1 MEYGGMK
8 RGEAGRED
16 RHSRMGIA
24 SLMLAVLA
32 IIAIVLFFVISVSV
46 ASSEIGN
53 NPQSFDPNSID
64 ESSPLASTFALLGLG
79 LIGSVLLTVVGFGL
93 GVAGLIQRRRKRLF
107 AILGTILNGL
117 VVLGV
122 IALFVLGF
130 ALGGA

>member
-1 MEYGGMK
+1 MEYDGMEHGG
-8 RGEAGRED
+8 AGRED

-24 SLMLAVLA
+24 SLVIAILA

-46 ASSEIGN
+46 ASSAVGN
-53 NPQSFDPNSID
+53 DPQSFDPTSID
-64 ESSPLASTFALLGLG
+64 QNSPLASTFALLGLG

-107 AILGTILNGL
+107 AILGTIFNGL

-122 IALFVLGF
+122 IGLILFVF
-130 ALGGA
+130 ITV

>member
-1 MEYGGMK
+1 MEHGGV
-8 RGEAGRED
+8 GRED

-24 SLMLAVLA
+24 SLVIAVLS

-53 NPQSFDPNSID
+53 DPQSFDPNSID
-64 ESSPLASTFALLGLG
+64 QDSPLATTFALLGLG
-79 LIGSVLLTVVGFGL
+79 LVGSMLLTVLGFGL

-107 AILGTILNGL
+107 AILGTVLNGL
-117 VVLGV
+117 VILGV
-122 IALFVLGF
+122 LALFVLGF